1 VNLATYEAAGELYL
15 ARGDD
20 VNPNRPVFTGDV
32 YHNVAIPGV
41 QDKGMG
47 LVVAHPCSFRIGDG
61 QLAERVL
68 TASVESVA
76 KQGPRAWTKM
86 FSDRMPLTDLEGEHS
101 YWAGHLDK
109 IGRALASDL
118 LATERL
124 ACLSAFG
131 VNMLQQERR
140 KTLQAQLYTRIN
152 PGTGRTWGRDE
163 PGWNSRSVEEPSLI
177 ATWMSRCLGGASP
190 NLVANLSGVWP
201 SDIVAMMIGA
211 EKDDVEFPQEPLAP
225 VKRMQVDRD
234 GTSEV
239 IDLRA
244 WRRRA

>member
-131 VNMLQQERR
+131 VNMLQQRLTYYLTRAQIPTATFNEAFGHTFDEAELLEEWTD
-140 KTLQAQLYTRIN
+140 TLVDAGQTK
-152 PGTGRTWGRDE
+152 
-163 PGWNSRSVEEPSLI
+163 EEAAMEFETFVREGNPSLQDKL
-177 ATWMSRCLGGASP
+177 R
-190 NLVANLSGVWP
+190 
-201 SDIVAMMIGA
+201 D
-211 EKDDVEFPQEPLAP
+211 PQHRSA
-225 VKRMQVDRD
+225 V
-234 GTSEV
+234 
-239 IDLRA
+239 
-244 WRRRA
+244 RRACRLKASELAKAAR